1 MASPLLDPPCPGW
14 QSDLPGPETVPV
26 VPQSLGFD
34 TPNHMDEVYVEIS
47 RRLLLTRGFIIWI
60 GFLMFLGAAEISMSA
75 IRLSF
80 GTHAKGLLAATMS
93 CVVFC
98 VWAGLMFLHID
109 ISPPRD
115 LPIRLNRARQ
125 KLYAY
130 NFKYSWWNPFGWRV
144 MPVAYDWSQIR
155 AERWKHR
162 SFTAQGVLII
172 KWGVTLS
179 VVAPG
184 TNKVIDRFPLST
196 MGADEHAWAYLCTYM
211 QQGPQALPPP
221 GPPRDC
227 NRAPWYNLA
236 RLLAPKVKWPS
247 DMDLESRS
255 AP

>member
-34 TPNHMDEVYVEIS
+34 TPNHMDDAYLEIS
-47 RRLLLTRGFIIWI
+47 RRWLLARGIAMWFGLFMFIWLAYIPEMLKEAWGENDFAFIPLGLGCLGLGIW
-60 GFLMFLGAAEISMSA
+60 S
-75 IRLSF
+75 
-80 GTHAKGLLAATMS
+80 GLL
-93 CVVFC
+93 
-98 VWAGLMFLHID
+98 FLRLD

-115 LPIRLNRARQ
+115 LPIRVNRARQ

-162 SFTAQGVLII
+162 GFTAQGVLII

-236 RLLAPKVKWPS
+236 RLLAPKVKWPP